1 VDGDRGEV
9 STAPP
14 QARLATIVHI
24 NGFTLNSQR
33 ELTKSDPTPSA
44 ANPKWMTWT
53 GRVNSGV
60 VVLMLAFSGFM
71 KIWGPPDVGKEFER
85 LGYGTGKPLPIAIT
99 EITCAVVYAI
109 PQTAVLG
116 AILLTGYL
124 GGATATHVRIDDP
137 FYGPVIGGVL
147 VWLGLYLRDPRLREL
162 VPWRK

>member
-1 VDGDRGEV
+1 M
-9 STAPP
+9 
-14 QARLATIVHI
+14 
-24 NGFTLNSQR
+24 
-33 ELTKSDPTPSA
+33 SDPTPPA

-53 GRVNSGV
+53 GRVISAV
-60 VVLMLAFSGFM
+60 VVLMLGFSAFM
-71 KIWGPPDVGKEFER
+71 KVFGPPDVAKEFER
-85 LGYGTGKPLPIAIT
+85 LGYDSGKPLPIAIT
-99 EITCAVVYAI
+99 EIACAVVYAI

-147 VWLGLYLRDPRLREL
+147 AWLGLFLRDPRLREL